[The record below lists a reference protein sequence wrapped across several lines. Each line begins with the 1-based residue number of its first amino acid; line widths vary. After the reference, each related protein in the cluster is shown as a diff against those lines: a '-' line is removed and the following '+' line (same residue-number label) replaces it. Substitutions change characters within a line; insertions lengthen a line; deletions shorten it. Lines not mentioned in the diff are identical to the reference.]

1 MFRRDTRKKG
11 EKLDLSILQIVRCL
25 IDQLLT
31 FGLFRE
37 TIEDGLEKCV
47 ELKIQL
53 KKLLWRKKLLDDEEK
68 GIKRDKDEEAAA
80 AVAAAAAAAVASTT
94 PGNDDE
100 KKRRNWRYVLPE
112 MPREELEK
120 RIEQTEDEIG
130 RVWYRFGLSNLGE
143 DRAHRIYSVLH
154 SVPAIVVEVLSC
166 TEAPCIEG

>member
-1 MFRRDTRKKG
+1 M
-11 EKLDLSILQIVRCL
+11 RCL

-31 FGLFRE
+31 FELFRD
-37 TIEDGLEKCV
+37 TIEDGLEKCA

-68 GIKRDKDEEAAA
+68 GIKRDEDEKAA
-80 AVAAAAAAAVASTT
+80 AVAAAAAAATT
-94 PGNDDE
+94 PGTEDE

-112 MPREELEK
+112 MPRDELEK

-130 RVWYRFGLSNLGE
+130 KVWYRFGLSSLGE

-154 SVPAIVVEVLSC
+154 SVPAIVVEVMSC
-166 TEAPCIEG
+166 VEAPCIEGQLIRVRRSSGSDASENLRTS

>member
-1 MFRRDTRKKG
+1 MTFELFRDT
-11 EKLDLSILQIVRCL
+11 V
-25 IDQLLT
+25 
-31 FGLFRE
+31 
-37 TIEDGLEKCV
+37 EDGLEKCV

-68 GIKRDKDEEAAA
+68 GIKRDREEEAAT
-80 AVAAAAAAAVASTT
+80 VSAAAAAST
-94 PGNDDE
+94 PGNEDE

-130 RVWYRFGLSNLGE
+130 KVWYRFGLSSLGE

-166 TEAPCIEG
+166 VEAPCIEGEHLQGGLLPAS